1 MWELIDQCCRC
12 LPAERLAHKNSS
24 FINQDDPGTVR
35 CYIPSCPINRPLGLR
50 SARDCKVLKTSSQKS
65 KGFLHSFHPI
75 SWRWIGSG
83 GGARSRKLN
92 RMSPFQ
98 PNGENSK
105 FFINL
110 TLDELSILSRGRTQ
124 RERDRSLTILAG
136 SIVKHTCDQRRLS
149 WHLHQLAWEFPR
161 LSECHR

>member
-1 MWELIDQCCRC
+1 
-12 LPAERLAHKNSS
+12 
-24 FINQDDPGTVR
+24 
-35 CYIPSCPINRPLGLR
+35 
-50 SARDCKVLKTSSQKS
+50 
-65 KGFLHSFHPI
+65 
-75 SWRWIGSG
+75 
-83 GGARSRKLN
+83 
-92 RMSPFQ
+92 MSPFQ

-149 WHLHQLAWEFPR
+149 
-161 LSECHR
+161 